1 MAKSGHLPGA
11 RNRVLIIFAAPWLLL
26 ALLGL
31 PILYWLLR
39 VTPPQPRPQSFPAI
53 ELLRDLPITEESPA
67 RTPWWVLL
75 MRLLAAAL
83 LIVGLARP
91 VWGPGPQTAGQGA
104 LLLVIDDGWAS
115 GPDWA
120 PRMASGLAALDGA
133 AREGRS
139 AALLATAPGETGAPP
154 RVLGP
159 MPATDLRARLLALR
173 PKPWP
178 TDPAGAAAA
187 LAEWRSGPFSSLYI
201 ADGLDTGP
209 LGVAL
214 AGNSLTII
222 RAEERP
228 RRTLAAPRAEPDR
241 LHVTVRQTALG
252 VASQAAVLA
261 RTADGRALARAAL
274 VFPPGATEATAPLEL
289 PLEIRNQVV
298 RLEIEGE
305 PGAAAVALLDE
316 RFRRRPVGLL
326 PGAEEGADAPL
337 IGDVF
342 YLDRALRP
350 FAEIRR
356 GPLETLLARP
366 IAVLVLADRPVTPG
380 REEAALTAWVQAGGT
395 LLRFAGSRV
404 AERPDGLLP
413 VQLRAERALGGGL
426 TWEQPQSIA
435 PFPELSPFAGLTIP
449 AEVLIERQVLAEPT
463 ARLTERSWARLND
476 GTPLV
481 TAETRG
487 QGRII
492 LFHITATA
500 EWSNLP
506 LSGLF
511 VQMLRRVVALSAGVN
526 AGPEGEAALALIEAL
541 DGFGRAVPP
550 PPAAGSLPLASLE
563 ATIPSPR
570 HPPGWY
576 GTPGADAAF
585 RRALNLGAAL
595 PPPVLGVLP
604 AGANLLPLDSVP
616 AERDLGPW
624 LLAAALLLLAA
635 DLLVSLRLRG
645 LLVWRAAALALLLV
659 GPALAQQGP
668 APSQPGSAPAQ
679 PRAALAQQAPALAQQ
694 EGAAAIATR
703 LAYVASG
710 DGALDELQRQGLS
723 GLSDFVNRRT
733 AAALAEP
740 VAVIPG
746 ETDLAYFPLL
756 YWAVSPDAPTPSA
769 AALAALNN
777 FMRNGGIILFDT
789 RDEGSGEGFSPGARA
804 ALRRVT
810 AGLAIPALAPVAED
824 HVLRRAFYLLNELP
838 GRFTGA
844 QVWAA
849 RDQDRANDSV
859 SPVII
864 GGHDWAGAWA
874 VDARGQNI
882 HAAIPGGTR
891 QRTLA
896 YRFGVNLVIYALT
909 GNYKGDQVHVPAI
922 LERLGQ

>member
-1 MAKSGHLPGA
+1 M
-11 RNRVLIIFAAPWLLL
+11 IIFASPWLLL

-39 VTPPQPRPQSFPAI
+39 VTPPQPRAQSFPAI
-53 ELLRDLPITEESPA
+53 ELLRDLPVTEESPA

-75 MRLLAAAL
+75 MRLAAAAL
-83 LIVGLARP
+83 LILGLARP
-91 VWGPGPQTAGQGA
+91 VWGPGPETAGQGP
-104 LLLVIDDGWAS
+104 LLLVMDDGWAA

-120 PRMASGLAALDGA
+120 PRMAAGLAALDRA
-133 AREGRS
+133 AREGRP
-139 AALLATAPGETGAPP
+139 AALLATAASETATPP

-159 MPATDLRARLLALR
+159 MPAADLRSRLLVLR

-178 TDPAGAAAA
+178 AEPQAAAQALADWRAANPGPLSSLHITDGLEAGTLHAA
-187 LAEWRSGPFSSLYI
+187 LA
-201 ADGLDTGP
+201 AAGP
-209 LGVAL
+209 LSVM
-214 AGNSLTII
+214 

-228 RRTLAAPRAEPDR
+228 RRVLAAPRAEPDR
-241 LHVTVRQTALG
+241 LHVTVRQTPLPI
-252 VASQAAVLA
+252 ASQAAVLA
-261 RTADGRALARAAL
+261 RTTDGRALARIALPFAA
-274 VFPPGATEATAPLEL
+274 GATEATGALEL
-289 PLEIRNQVV
+289 PLEIRNLVV
-298 RLEIEGE
+298 RLEIENE
-305 PGAAAVALLDE
+305 AGAAGVALLDE

-326 PGAEEGADAPL
+326 PGAEEGADAAL

-342 YLDRALRP
+342 YLDRALAP

-356 GPLETLLARP
+356 GTLDALLARP
-366 IAVLVLADRPVTPG
+366 IAVLVLADRPVSPG
-380 REEAALTAWVQAGGT
+380 REEQLLTQWVRDGGT

-404 AERPDGLLP
+404 AERPDSLLP

-426 TWEQPQSIA
+426 TWEQPQSLA
-435 PFPELSPFAGLTIP
+435 PFPDNSPFAGLTVP
-449 AEVLIERQVLAEPT
+449 AEVSIERQVLAEPT
-463 ARLTERSWARLND
+463 ARLAERSWARLSD

-511 VQMLRRVVALSAGVN
+511 VQMLRRVVALSAGV
-526 AGPEGEAALALIEAL
+526 AGAPEGEAPLAPVEAL
-541 DGFGRAVPP
+541 DGFGRAAAP
-550 PPAAGSLPLASLE
+550 PPAAAAIAVPALE
-563 ATIPSPR
+563 TIIPSPR

-576 GTPGADAAF
+576 GMPGADSAY

-595 PPPVLGVLP
+595 PPPVLAP
-604 AGANLLPLDSVP
+604 APPGSRLLPLDSVP
-616 AERDLGPW
+616 TERDLGPW
-624 LLAAALLLLAA
+624 LLAVALVLLAA

-645 LLVWRAAALALLLV
+645 LLVWRAAALAL
-659 GPALAQQGP
+659 ALAL
-668 APSQPGSAPAQ
+668 PAQ
-679 PRAALAQQAPALAQQ
+679 AQPSS
-694 EGAAAIATR
+694 EGAGAIATR

-710 DGALDELQRQGLS
+710 DEALDELQRQGLV

-733 AAALAEP
+733 AATLAEP

-746 ETDLAYFPLL
+746 ETDLAFFPLL
-756 YWAVSPDAPTPSA
+756 YWAVPPNAAQPSS
-769 AALAALNN
+769 AALAALNA

-789 RDEGSGEGFSPGARA
+789 RDEGSGEGFSPGSRA

-810 AGLAIPALAPVAED
+810 QGLAIPALAPVAED

-838 GRFTGA
+838 GRFAGG

-874 VDARGQNI
+874 VDGRGQNL
-882 HAAIPGGTR
+882 HAAIPGGAR
-891 QRTLA
+891 QRILA

>member
-1 MAKSGHLPGA
+1 M
-11 RNRVLIIFAAPWLLL
+11 IIFGAPWLLL

-53 ELLRDLPITEESPA
+53 ELLRDLPVTEESPA

-75 MRLLAAAL
+75 MRLAAAAL
-83 LIVGLARP
+83 LILGLARP
-91 VWGPGPQTAGQGA
+91 VWGPGPETAGQGP
-104 LLLVIDDGWAS
+104 LLLVVDDGWAA

-120 PRMASGLAALDGA
+120 PRIATALAALDGA
-133 AREGRS
+133 AREGRP
-139 AALLATAPGETGAPP
+139 AALLATAASETGAAP

-159 MPATDLRARLLALR
+159 MPAIDLRARLLALR

-178 TDPAGAAAA
+178 TDPAAAAAA
-187 LAEWRSGPFSSLYI
+187 LAEWRAGAFSALYI
-201 ADGLDTGP
+201 SDGLDAGP
-209 LGVAL
+209 LGAAL
-214 AGNSLTII
+214 ASAPLTII

-228 RRTLAAPRAEPDR
+228 RRVLTAPRAEPDR
-241 LHVTVRQTALG
+241 LHVTVRQTALPI
-252 VASQAAVLA
+252 ASSAAVLA
-261 RTADGRALARAAL
+261 RTADGRALARAPLSFAA
-274 VFPPGATEATAPLEL
+274 GATEATAPLEL

-298 RLEIEGE
+298 RLEIEE
-305 PGAAAVALLDE
+305 EAGAAAVALLDE

-342 YLDRALRP
+342 YLDRALAP
-350 FAEIRR
+350 FSEIRR
-356 GPLETLLARP
+356 GPLEALLSRP
-366 IAVLVLADRPVTPG
+366 IAVLVLADRPVSPG
-380 REEAALTAWVQAGGT
+380 REEQALAAWVQAGGT

-404 AERPDGLLP
+404 AERPDSLLP

-426 TWEQPQSIA
+426 TWEQPQTLA
-435 PFPELSPFAGLTIP
+435 PFPDGSPFAGLTAP
-449 AEVLIERQVLAEPT
+449 AEVTVERQVLAEPT
-463 ARLTERSWARLND
+463 ARLAERSWARLND

-526 AGPEGEAALALIEAL
+526 AGPEGEAALAPIEAL

-550 PPAAGSLPLASLE
+550 PPAAVALPAAALE
-563 ATIPSPR
+563 STIPSPR

-595 PPPVLGVLP
+595 PPPVAGTPP
-604 AGANLLPLDSVP
+604 AGARLLPLDTVP

-624 LLAAALLLLAA
+624 LLAGALLLLAA

-645 LLVWRAAALALLLV
+645 LLVWRTAAFALVLLAS
-659 GPALAQQGP
+659 PALAQP
-668 APSQPGSAPAQ
+668 
-679 PRAALAQQAPALAQQ
+679 
-694 EGAAAIATR
+694 EGASALATR
-703 LAYVASG
+703 LAYVVSG
-710 DGALDELQRQGLS
+710 DPALDELQRQGLV

-733 AAALAEP
+733 ATALAEP
-740 VAVIPG
+740 MGVTPG
-746 ETDLAYFPLL
+746 ESDLAFFPLL
-756 YWAVSPDAPTPSA
+756 YWAIAPDAPAPSA
-769 AALAALNN
+769 AALAALNA

-789 RDEGSGEGFSPGARA
+789 RDEGSGEGFSPGSRA
-804 ALRRVT
+804 ALRRIT
-810 AGLAIPALAPVAED
+810 QGLAIPALAPVPED
-824 HVLRRAFYLLNELP
+824 HVLRRAFYLLNDMP
-838 GRFTGA
+838 GRFAGA

-874 VDARGQNI
+874 VDGRGQNI